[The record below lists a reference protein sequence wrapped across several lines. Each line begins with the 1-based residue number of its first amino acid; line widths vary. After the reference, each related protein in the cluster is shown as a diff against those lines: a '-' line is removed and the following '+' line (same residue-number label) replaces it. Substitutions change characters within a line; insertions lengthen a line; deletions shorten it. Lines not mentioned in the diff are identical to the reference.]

1 LKLAAHRLKDTFAAV
16 STLPTVIAQFL
27 DPGRGPDQD
36 GGFEV
41 DPSFFVAVLLLGFA
55 IGALGHLI
63 RSRALIVAGVL
74 MIFAATL
81 LIPLALSATR

>member
-1 LKLAAHRLKDTFAAV
+1 MLALRT
-16 STLPTVIAQFL
+16 TVAQFL

-41 DPSFFVAVLLLGFA
+41 DPSFFVLVLVLGFVV
-55 IGALGHLI
+55 GALGHLI
-63 RSRALIVAGVL
+63 RSRALVAVGIF
-74 MIFAATL
+74 MIFGATL